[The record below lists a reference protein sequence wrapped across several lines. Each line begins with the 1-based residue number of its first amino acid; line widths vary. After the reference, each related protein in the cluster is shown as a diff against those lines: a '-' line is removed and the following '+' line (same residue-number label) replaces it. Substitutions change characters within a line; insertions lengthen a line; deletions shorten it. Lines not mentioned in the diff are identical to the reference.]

1 MYTYIYAYIY
11 IHIIHTTIATIRA
24 AALYNLKNFIFAP
37 LIYMYIYT
45 YTYLFIYT
53 HTPVY
58 TIRAAAAQNLKN
70 LTEVFGVD
78 WAAVYL
84 IPPVMELCSHSN
96 YLYRMTAIWAI
107 AHLCAVVPKE
117 HVLRREMVQ
126 ALVVGVKDPV
136 PNCRFNAAKAIQ
148 HAGPHLDS
156 STLEVSVALFLLP
169 CRACLAP
176 PCHAPGLSCPLC
188 CSRSAPV

>member
-1 MYTYIYAYIY
+1 M
-11 IHIIHTTIATIRA
+11 HIIHLTITTIRA

-45 YTYLFIYT
+45 HTYLCMYICYVYI

-58 TIRAAAAQNLKN
+58 TIRAAAAQNLKS

-84 IPPVMELCSHSN
+84 IPPVMELCLHSN

-126 ALVVGVKDPV
+126 ALVGGVKDPV

-156 STLEVSVALFLLP
+156 STLEVSVCLFLLH

-176 PCHAPGLSCPLC
+176 PCHALGLSVVLC
-188 CSRSAPV
+188 AVSRSVAV